1 VRRLPLV
8 IAGVCVVGLCGALA
22 IPATAY
28 SERGVSLLF
37 SLYALA
43 FVLVGGLLAVR
54 RPEHLVGRIMLVIG
68 ALMSALVI
76 SGQYAGYA
84 LLADRSLPLGLAA
97 AWLGSW
103 IYIPAL
109 GLMAVLLLVFP
120 LGRLE
125 GRFRRGLAR
134 VTVVA
139 VAAATVV
146 QALVPGPMDGF
157 GRTRNPLGIDAIG
170 GVLRVAAAAGGVIGV
185 LAFLAAV
192 ITVFARLRR
201 ARGDE
206 RQQLKWFAYSGALL
220 VLSQLPNLLPL
231 GLDSSLAG
239 LLLVVAGLTAVPV
252 AVAVAVMK
260 YRLYDIDLV
269 INRTLVYGA
278 LTLTLAASYLGLVLL
293 VGLAVGRS
301 GFATAVST
309 LAVAALFRPLRARI
323 QDVVDRRFY
332 RRRYDAAQTLEA
344 FGARLRDEL
353 DLAALTAELR
363 GVVGETIQPSHV
375 SLWLRSER

>member
-1 VRRLPLV
+1 VAAELAVRRLPVAIVALCV
-8 IAGVCVVGLCGALA
+8 LGLAGSLA

-37 SLYALA
+37 TLYALA
-43 FVLVGGLLAVR
+43 FVLVGGLLAAR
-54 RPEHLVGRIMLVIG
+54 RPEHLVGHIMLAIG
-68 ALMSALVI
+68 ALMSVLVI

-84 LLADRSLPLGLAA
+84 LLGDRSLPLGLEA

-103 IYIPAL
+103 IYLPGL
-109 GLMAVLLLVFP
+109 GLTTLLLLVFP

-125 GRFRRGLAR
+125 GGFRRGLAR
-134 VTVVA
+134 ATVAAVA
-139 VAAATVV
+139 VATLV

-157 GRTRNPLGIDAIG
+157 GRTRNPFGIDSLEGALQFLVG
-170 GVLRVAAAAGGVIGV
+170 ASALIGV
-185 LAFLAAV
+185 LAFLTAV
-192 ITVFARLRR
+192 ITVFARLRS

-206 RQQLKWFAYSGALL
+206 RAQLKWFAYAGGLL
-220 VLSQLPNLLPL
+220 VLSQLPNVLPL

-239 LLLVVAGLTAVPV
+239 LLLVVAGLTAMPV

-269 INRTLVYGA
+269 IRRTLVYGA
-278 LTLTLAASYLGLVLL
+278 LTLILGAAYLGLVLL

-309 LAVAALFRPLRARI
+309 LAVAALFRPARARI
-323 QDVVDRRFY
+323 QGIVDRRFY
-332 RRRYDAAQTLEA
+332 RRRYDAARTLEA
-344 FGARLRDEL
+344 FSTRLS
-353 DLAALTAELR
+353 AELR
-363 GVVGETIQPSHV
+363 GVVGETVQPAHV
-375 SLWLRSER
+375 SVWLRSER